1 MNPRILV
8 ESALKTAIAEPD
20 EGETASLVHRNRSK
34 RFVEALAD
42 QFRAQYKPQA
52 TVRVLSKHFDL
63 HRDEFGLNELLFDV
77 LVCDTSSVH
86 SARASARL
94 TFVTRALWAV
104 ESEFAR
110 DTRQAIFDFNKLVL
124 AAADSKLFVGPQ
136 VSDETSFMET
146 LLAPAAR
153 CSGEVFVALV
163 PHPAEWP
170 SSGSSAHVYMLRGS
184 RWQAT

>member
-1 MNPRILV
+1 
-8 ESALKTAIAEPD
+8 
-20 EGETASLVHRNRSK
+20 
-34 RFVEALAD
+34 VEALAD

-52 TVRVLSKHFDL
+52 TVRVLSKHFGL
-63 HRDEFGLNELLFDV
+63 YREEFGLNELLFDV

-86 SARASARL
+86 SARDSVSL

-124 AAADSKLFVGPQ
+124 AAADSKLFVGPL
-136 VSDETSFMET
+136 VRDETAFLAP

-153 CSGEVFVALV
+153 CSGDVFAALV
-163 PHPAEWP
+163 PHPSEWP
-170 SSGSSAHVYMLRGS
+170 LTGSYAHVYRLQGS
-184 RWQAT
+184 GWQAVDPSDPGTRP